1 MVRDNCFC
9 CITISSPG
17 ITAFPAILQCCPFT
31 HTHTHYVD
39 TRAGTCYHHNLA
51 VFSSPLLVMLSET
64 VYLFA
69 HLFLVTRQHRKVCKC
84 LCVCLWKKKKKKYS
98 WTCLSTKK
106 KFFSIWKCRKQCS
119 SLYFSFS
126 QYMCAIQPQPS
137 SFSLS
142 WEKFFFF
149 FFLRTRFSFLL
160 RPLFHANVFSSVMCF
175 CSNIFGSCIFLCMG
189 ESSLALLLGNQFF

>member
-1 MVRDNCFC
+1 MSSVSLVCLVCSRVGTFVFFFLVWRRKLWFPGGGIKHYTSSFFFLKKKKKSASAFDATLPRHVLPLPKRLVVRDNCFC

-84 LCVCLWKKKKKKYS
+84 LCVCL
-98 WTCLSTKK
+98 
-106 KFFSIWKCRKQCS
+106 
-119 SLYFSFS
+119 
-126 QYMCAIQPQPS
+126 
-137 SFSLS
+137 
-142 WEKFFFF
+142 
-149 FFLRTRFSFLL
+149 
-160 RPLFHANVFSSVMCF
+160 
-175 CSNIFGSCIFLCMG
+175 
-189 ESSLALLLGNQFF
+189 

>member
-1 MVRDNCFC
+1 MPSVFTCWDVCFLFSRVEKEAVVPRGRNKTLHFLIFFLKKKKSASAFDATLPRHVLPLPKRLVVRDNCFC

-84 LCVCLWKKKKKKYS
+84 LCVCL
-98 WTCLSTKK
+98 
-106 KFFSIWKCRKQCS
+106 
-119 SLYFSFS
+119 
-126 QYMCAIQPQPS
+126 
-137 SFSLS
+137 
-142 WEKFFFF
+142 
-149 FFLRTRFSFLL
+149 
-160 RPLFHANVFSSVMCF
+160 
-175 CSNIFGSCIFLCMG
+175 
-189 ESSLALLLGNQFF
+189 

>member
-1 MVRDNCFC
+1 MWIHALAHV
-9 CITISSPG
+9 ITI
-17 ITAFPAILQCCPFT
+17 TLQFF
-31 HTHTHYVD
+31 
-39 TRAGTCYHHNLA
+39 
-51 VFSSPLLVMLSET
+51 FSSPLLVMLSET
-64 VYLFA
+64 VYLFP

-84 LCVCLWKKKKKKYS
+84 LCVCVFEKKKKYS

-106 KFFSIWKCRKQCS
+106 TFFSIWKCRKQCS
-119 SLYFSFS
+119 SLYFSFYW
-126 QYMCAIQPQPS
+126 YMCAIQPQPS

-142 WEKFFFF
+142 WEKHF

-175 CSNIFGSCIFLCMG
+175 CSNIFRSCIFSCMG